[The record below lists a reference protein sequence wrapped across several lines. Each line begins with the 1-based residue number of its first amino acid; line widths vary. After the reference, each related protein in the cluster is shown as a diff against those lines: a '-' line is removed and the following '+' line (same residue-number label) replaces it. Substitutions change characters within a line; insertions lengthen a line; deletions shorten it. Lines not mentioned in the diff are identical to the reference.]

1 MSARFVENGFK
12 TVKLWLKQGAM
23 GLFVKVLKQ
32 QGPKCKEKECFGKIL
47 KLARTTG

>member
-1 MSARFVENGFK
+1 MSARIVENGFK
-12 TVKLWLKQGAM
+12 TLKLWLKQGDK

-32 QGPKCKEKECFGKIL
+32 QGPTCKEKDCFGKIL